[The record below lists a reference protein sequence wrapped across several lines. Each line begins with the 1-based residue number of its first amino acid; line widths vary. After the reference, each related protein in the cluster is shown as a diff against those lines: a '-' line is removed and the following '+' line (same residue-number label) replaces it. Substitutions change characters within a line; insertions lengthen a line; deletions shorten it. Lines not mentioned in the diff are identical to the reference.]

1 MSYIYNDCFIILLYK
16 KLDCRG
22 VTRMQEYNP
31 PIFALDIGTRSI
43 VGILAYSEGDK
54 LTVADC
60 EVYEHQERS
69 MLDGQIHD
77 VIKVSEVIG
86 RIKKALEDR
95 NCTQLTHASVA
106 AAGRSLKTIRTKIFR
121 SIKDQPF
128 SSRDEVAAFELEAVQ
143 QAQHILMKENEGI
156 DKTRF
161 HCVGYSVVEYKID
174 DSSIGSIIDQYGEI
188 ASIDVIATFLPRVV
202 VDSLQAALAR
212 ADLEISALTLEPI
225 AAINVLIPS
234 TMRKLNIALV
244 DIGAGTSDIAL
255 TADGTIT
262 AYAMVP
268 AAGDKITEVIS
279 QKYLLDFNVAE
290 KVKRSLHEEQVFYED
305 VLGFSYEKSNKEIIT
320 EIRENVE
327 ILAKQIAEK
336 ILEFNKQSPQAVML
350 IGGGSMTPLLTDM
363 LAMHLNLPKE
373 RVAVRGAQAIQNII
387 GEHEILKGPE
397 AVTPVGIAMS
407 AVSNHIDFINIF
419 VNRKKVRV
427 FDLKKLTVG
436 DALIAAGVDMNRLH
450 GKPGMALS
458 AEVNGNLRIIR
469 GEHGSPARILIN
481 NEPATLESPIKESD
495 EIITENGV
503 DGENA
508 IGQIIDILTAEE
520 QAPFPIYFNKSLVEL
535 PILIYRNGKPAE
547 ASEQLQDRD
556 QIIVHP
562 PSTVKECLTACGVTD
577 LDFSD
582 AEITIYINGQAKTL
596 PNGTRSICINNE
608 PASLYTRINPNDA
621 IDIIT
626 TQQQNSSIREVL
638 DSKLLYN
645 YEVTVKVN
653 DKKITL
659 INPGFKILLNGQ
671 PVNIDNTLNDQDSIE
686 FTFKNHLN
694 IIFND
699 IFKYVDIMSKKPE
712 SASRLSMTLNNQP
725 ATYDVPLNNGDIIEL
740 EWK

>member
-1 MSYIYNDCFIILLYK
+1 
-16 KLDCRG
+16 
-22 VTRMQEYNP
+22 MQQYAP

-43 VGILAYSEGDK
+43 VGILAYPEGDK
-54 LTVADC
+54 LAVVDC

-77 VIKVSEVIG
+77 VIKVSQVISH
-86 RIKKALEDR
+86 IKKTLEDR
-95 NCTQLTHASVA
+95 NCTKLTHASVA
-106 AAGRSLKTIRTKIFR
+106 AAGRSLKTIRTKVFR

-128 SSRDEVAAFELEAVQ
+128 SSRDEVTALELEAVQ

-161 HCVGYSVVEYKID
+161 HCVGYSVVEYTID
-174 DSSIGSIIDQYGEI
+174 DSSIGSIIDQFGEK

-212 ADLEISALTLEPI
+212 AELEISALTLEPI
-225 AAINVLIPS
+225 AAINVLIPA

-255 TADGTIT
+255 TAEGTIT

-268 AAGDKITEVIS
+268 TAGDEITEAIS

-290 KVKRSLHEEQVFYED
+290 KVKRSLHEEQVLYED
-305 VLGFSYEKSNKEIIT
+305 VLGFVYEKPSKEIVS
-320 EIRENVE
+320 EIRGNIEN
-327 ILAKQIAEK
+327 LAKQIAEK
-336 ILEFNKQSPQAVML
+336 IFEFNKQNPQAVML

-363 LAMHLNLPKE
+363 LAIHLNLPKE

-407 AVSNHIDFINIF
+407 AVSNHIDFINIL
-419 VNRKKVRV
+419 VNHKKVRV

-469 GEHGSPARILIN
+469 GEHGTPARILIN
-481 NEPATLESPIKESD
+481 NESATLESPIKESD
-495 EIITENGV
+495 EIITENG
-503 DGENA
+503 ENGNNA
-508 IGQIIDILTAEE
+508 KGQIIDILTADE
-520 QAPFPIYFNKSLVEL
+520 QAPLQIHFNGLLVKL
-535 PILIYRNGKPAE
+535 PILIYRNGNPAE

-562 PSTVKECLTACGVTD
+562 PSTVKECLTAYGVTD

-582 AEITIYINGQAKTL
+582 AEITVYINGQAKTL
-596 PNGTRSICINNE
+596 PGGTRIINLNNQ
-608 PASLYTRINPNDA
+608 PASLFTRIKPNDS
-621 IDIIT
+621 IEIIT
-626 TQQQNSSIREVL
+626 TQQQRSSIRDVL
-638 DSKLLYN
+638 DPKLLYN
-645 YEVTVKVN
+645 YEITVKVN
-653 DKKITL
+653 DKPISIL
-659 INPGFKILLNGQ
+659 NPSFKVLLNDQ
-671 PVNIDNTLNDQDSIE
+671 PAHIDDTLNDQDRIE
-686 FTFKNHLN
+686 FTCKNHLN

-712 SASRLSMTLNNQP
+712 SATRLSMILNNQP